1 MRRPSRSYQRIYQL
15 LHLRTLIMQNGH
27 QHPHVHFGD
36 ITGQTTRRLMISLS
50 LTAIFV
56 LVEVIA
62 GIIGNSLALLTD
74 AAHNFTDVIALGLSW
89 YALRIASK
97 PANAGQTFGYH
108 RVGILVALVNST
120 TLIMIA
126 FGIFY
131 EAGHRFISPPEVD
144 STILIG
150 VGTVAF
156 IINIVTAMLVKHGSE
171 HDLNLRSAFLHLM
184 GDVLSTLGAVVA
196 GILILFTKWNWLDPL
211 VSVLIGIFILWNA
224 WTILK
229 QSIHILLESTPKNV
243 DMENLLED
251 IQSVNGV
258 IDVHDLHVWSIN
270 ESLRML
276 SAHVATD
283 DIPISSSLVIQQN
296 INELLGHKYDIQHTT
311 LQMECEGCENG
322 LLYCEI
328 KPHQHININS

>member
-1 MRRPSRSYQRIYQL
+1 
-15 LHLRTLIMQNGH
+15 MQTDH
-27 QHPHVHFGD
+27 SHPHVHFGD
-36 ITGQTTRRLMISLS
+36 IAGQTTHRLMISLL

-56 LVEVIA
+56 LIEIVA

-89 YALRIASK
+89 YALQIASK
-97 PANAGQTFGYH
+97 PANAGKTFGYH

-120 TLIMIA
+120 TLILIA
-126 FGIFY
+126 LGIFV
-131 EAGHRFISPPEVD
+131 EAYHRFIFPPEVN

-150 VGTVAF
+150 VGVAAF

-184 GDVLSTLGAVVA
+184 GDVLSTLGAVIA
-196 GILILFTKWNWLDPL
+196 GVLILFTKWNWLDPL
-211 VSVLIGIFILWNA
+211 VSVMIGLFLLWNA
-224 WTILK
+224 WSILK
-229 QSIHILLESTPKNV
+229 QSIHILLESTPRNV
-243 DMENLLED
+243 DMNDLLVD
-251 IQSVNGV
+251 IETVNGV
-258 IDVHDLHVWSIN
+258 LDVHDLHVWSIN

-276 SAHVATD
+276 SAHVSID
-283 DIPISSSLVIQQN
+283 DIPISSSLVIQQE
-296 INELLGHKYDIQHTT
+296 ITELLAHKYDIQHAT

-328 KPHQHININS
+328 KPHQHSPTN